1 MSQKITLDL
10 LNQQAQEIKE
20 QYVEKTIEWV
30 IEKDGKLD
38 KFSGQVDILVAGQRS
53 WGSTKAALR
62 RMDEVKKA
70 GQDVDPYL
78 IVDLVKFDGQSAT
91 AEQVDSF
98 QGVFILALI
107 QAIREV
113 NPHLFPEKETKGKS

>member
-53 WGSTKAALR
+53 WGSTKASLR
-62 RMDEVKKA
+62 RMDEIRKA
-70 GQDVDPYL
+70 GQDADPYL

-98 QGVFILALI
+98 HGVFILALI

-113 NPHLFPEKETKGKS
+113 NPHLFDKKEDAGKS